1 MDYEWEGTGEY
12 GRVRE
17 SAESTGECG
26 RVRESAESTGECGRV
41 QESTGECG
49 RVRRV
54 HIEGKLMDSII
65 YAGIAKREGRN

>member
-1 MDYEWEGTGEY
+1 MGEYGRVWGSAGEY

-17 SAESTGECG
+17 SA
-26 RVRESAESTGECGRV
+26 
-41 QESTGECG
+41 GECG

-54 HIEGKLMDSII
+54 NIEGKLMDSII

>member
-1 MDYEWEGTGEY
+1 MAEDWTHEWIMN
-12 GRVRE
+12 GRVR
-17 SAESTGECG
+17 ESTGECG

>member
-1 MDYEWEGTGEY
+1 MLGEDWTQEWIMN

-17 SAESTGECG
+17 NAGECG
-26 RVRESAESTGECGRV
+26 
-41 QESTGECG
+41 
-49 RVRRV
+49 RV

>member
-12 GRVRE
+12 G
-17 SAESTGECG
+17 GECG
-26 RVRESAESTGECGRV
+26 
-41 QESTGECG
+41 
-49 RVRRV
+49 RV

>member
-1 MDYEWEGTGEY
+1 MGEYGRVWGSAGEY

-17 SAESTGECG
+17 SAGECG
-26 RVRESAESTGECGRV
+26 RVRESA
-41 QESTGECG
+41 GECG

-54 HIEGKLMDSII
+54 NIEGKLMDSII

>member
-1 MDYEWEGTGEY
+1 MPQLAEDWIHEWIMN

-17 SAESTGECG
+17 SMGECR
-26 RVRESAESTGECGRV
+26 RVRESA
-41 QESTGECG
+41 GECG

-54 HIEGKLMDSII
+54 NIEGKLMDSII

>member
-1 MDYEWEGTGEY
+1 MGEYGRVWGSAGEY

-17 SAESTGECG
+17 NAGECG
-26 RVRESAESTGECGRV
+26 RVPESAGECGR
-41 QESTGECG
+41 E
-49 RVRRV
+49 

>member
-1 MDYEWEGTGEY
+1 MAEDWIHEWIMN

-17 SAESTGECG
+17 SMGECG
-26 RVRESAESTGECGRV
+26 RVRESAGECGRV
-41 QESTGECG
+41 RESAGECG

-54 HIEGKLMDSII
+54 NIEGKLMDSII

>member
-1 MDYEWEGTGEY
+1 MAEDWIHEWIMN

-17 SAESTGECG
+17 SMGECR
-26 RVRESAESTGECGRV
+26 RVRESA
-41 QESTGECG
+41 GECG

-54 HIEGKLMDSII
+54 NIEGKLMDSII